1 MNIDPDD
8 TPKKNRDESGRF
20 PPGQSGNPT
29 GRPKGVP
36 NKTTTLLKDAILL
49 AAQKAGGDGED
60 GLVNYLVKQAA
71 INPGPFLS
79 LVGKVLPMTVAGDI
93 EAPVAI
99 RIERVIVENPTD

>member
-1 MNIDPDD
+1 MTDSAD
-8 TPKKNRDESGRF
+8 PKKNRDEAGRF

-29 GRPKGVP
+29 GRPKGAQ

-49 AAQKAGGDGED
+49 AAQKAGGGGDD
-60 GLVNYLVKQAA
+60 GLVDYLVRQAVA
-71 INPGPFLS
+71 NPGPFLS